1 MPGWDPEK
9 DVTSSSHQDKLGK
22 EIFSC
27 LPLTGHER
35 ILDIGCGDGKLS
47 AHIASVFPGVSV
59 VGIDNSSE
67 MIEYARQHHM
77 LPNLRF
83 MVMAAEN
90 LRFHEEF
97 DWVISISC
105 LHWVPD
111 HVNLLVRIREALN
124 PGGRTFLQFGG
135 QDGTSLFLGA
145 LLRIMADSRL
155 LCACDDTV
163 PSFHFFTAEIYAGF
177 VAEAGIAARRIEL
190 VQKEIVYETRQ
201 ELKAMIESVLLA
213 ATAKL
218 PPETRQVL
226 VDDMVDGY
234 LLECPPGPG
243 PIHVSLPR
251 LEVEL
256 EKRRA

>member
-1 MPGWDPEK
+1 
-9 DVTSSSHQDKLGK
+9 
-22 EIFSC
+22 
-27 LPLTGHER
+27 
-35 ILDIGCGDGKLS
+35 
-47 AHIASVFPGVSV
+47 
-59 VGIDNSSE
+59 
-67 MIEYARQHHM
+67 M

-97 DWVISISC
+97 DWIISISC

-111 HVNLLVRIREALN
+111 HVNLLVCIREALK
-124 PGGRTFLQFGG
+124 PRGRTFLQFGG

-145 LLRIMADSRL
+145 LLRITADPRL
-155 LCACDDTV
+155 LCACDTV
-163 PSFHFFTAEIYAGF
+163 PSFHFFTPEIYAGF

-201 ELKAMIESVLLA
+201 ELKAMIKSVLLA

-234 LLECPPGPG
+234 LLERPP
-243 PIHVSLPR
+243 
-251 LEVEL
+251 
-256 EKRRA
+256 